1 MSKPRVIS
9 GDQAGKAETWRIP
22 DVAESVIDATGHV
35 KSTGG
40 SLLTAERLA
49 LIEEEA
55 HREGYQHGKR
65 EGLEKGLSEG
75 RAMINERLATLD
87 TVIQA
92 LQSPL
97 QNLDD
102 LVENDLVELVFS
114 IARQLIRREI
124 NTQPDQI
131 IAVIRDSLGVLPTGA
146 RDIRVFLHPE
156 DAKLARELMSL
167 SEQEQVWKIIE
178 DPSLT
183 RGGCRVQTE
192 HSRVDATVES
202 RLNEVI
208 ASVLGD
214 ERQLALQDKD
224 DEPR

>member
-9 GDQAGKAETWRIP
+9 GEQAGKAETWRVP
-22 DVAESVIDATGHV
+22 DVAESTLDATGHH
-35 KSTGG
+35 KTSG

-55 HREGYQHGKR
+55 RNEGYQHGKK
-65 EGLEKGLSEG
+65 EGLQKGLADG

-87 TVIQA
+87 MVINA
-92 LQSPL
+92 LQHPL
-97 QNLDD
+97 NNLDD

-131 IAVIRDSLGVLPTGA
+131 IAVIRDSLAVLPTGA
-146 RDIRVFLHPE
+146 RDIKVFLHPE
-156 DAKLARELMSL
+156 DARLARELMSL
-167 SEQEQVWKIIE
+167 SDQEQVWKIVE

-183 RGGCRVQTE
+183 RGGCKVQTE
-192 HSRVDATVES
+192 QSRVDSTVES

-214 ERQLALQDKD
+214 ERQLALQDRD
-224 DEPR
+224 DESR

>member
-1 MSKPRVIS
+1 
-9 GDQAGKAETWRIP
+9 
-22 DVAESVIDATGHV
+22 
-35 KSTGG
+35 
-40 SLLTAERLA
+40 
-49 LIEEEA
+49 
-55 HREGYQHGKR
+55 
-65 EGLEKGLSEG
+65 
-75 RAMINERLATLD
+75 MINERLAALD

-114 IARQLIRREI
+114 IAGQLIRREI

>member
-1 MSKPRVIS
+1 MSKPRVIP
-9 GDQAGKAETWRIP
+9 GADAGNAETWRIP
-22 DVAESVIDATGHV
+22 DVAETTIDASGHLRN
-35 KSTGG
+35 TG

-49 LIEEEA
+49 IIEEEA
-55 HREGYQHGKR
+55 HKDGYQHGKR
-65 EGLEKGLSEG
+65 EGLEKGLAEG
-75 RAMINERLATLD
+75 RAMINERLAALD
-87 TVIQA
+87 VVIQA
-92 LQSPL
+92 LQHPL

-102 LVENDLVELVFS
+102 VVENDLVELVFS

-131 IAVIRDSLGVLPTGA
+131 IAVIRDALGVLPTGA
-146 RDIRVFLHPE
+146 RDIKVFLHPE
-156 DAKLARELMSL
+156 DAKLSRELMSL
-167 SEQEQVWKIIE
+167 SEQEQVWQIIE
-178 DPSLT
+178 DPTLT

-192 HSRVDATVES
+192 QSRVDATVES

-214 ERQLALQDKD
+214 ERQLALQDRE

>member
-1 MSKPRVIS
+1 
-9 GDQAGKAETWRIP
+9 
-22 DVAESVIDATGHV
+22 
-35 KSTGG
+35 
-40 SLLTAERLA
+40 
-49 LIEEEA
+49 
-55 HREGYQHGKR
+55 
-65 EGLEKGLSEG
+65 
-75 RAMINERLATLD
+75 MINERLAALD
-87 TVIQA
+87 TVIQT

-167 SEQEQVWKIIE
+167 SDQEQVWKIVE

-183 RGGCRVQTE
+183 RGGCKVQTE
-192 HSRVDATVES
+192 QSRVDSTVES

-214 ERQLALQDKD
+214 ERQLALQDRD
-224 DEPR
+224 DESR